1 MPCKSQNKGRSMN
14 AERRKRI
21 QEIEER
27 ISALVA
33 EAEALRDEVDE
44 VACEEQDYRDAMPD
58 SIGGSEKG
66 QKAEAA
72 IEALERGEPSMLKM
86 RQEYELR
93 RNYITSSLN
102 EMGLECFKPRGAF
115 YVFPKIA
122 SLGVSSKDFSLRL
135 LREKKVAVVPG
146 TAFGAGG
153 EGFVRCSYATALDQI
168 KIAMTRIGEFC
179 EEVKSGRAAAA

>member
-1 MPCKSQNKGRSMN
+1 MPGKFQNKGCSMN

-44 VACEEQDYRDAMPD
+44 VACEERDYRDAMPD

-72 IEALERGEPSMLKM
+72 IEALEQVKEALSDVAD
-86 RQEYELR
+86 
-93 RNYITSSLN
+93 
-102 EMGLECFKPRGAF
+102 F
-115 YVFPKIA
+115 
-122 SLGVSSKDFSLRL
+122 DFSG
-135 LREKKVAVVPG
+135 PPS
-146 TAFGAGG
+146 TA
-153 EGFVRCSYATALDQI
+153 
-168 KIAMTRIGEFC
+168 C
-179 EEVKSGRAAAA
+179 E